1 MMNRNIILILLI
13 SIFVVSCQ
21 NNKPKN
27 DKADSENTKSDKP
40 INVVGDWT
48 ETETNDEVKN
58 AADFALKEIEASSE
72 IKEILSAK
80 TQIVSGKN
88 YDITFSLQNGEK
100 WNVIVYRNVKK
111 EYQLLK
117 STNLKE

>member
-1 MMNRNIILILLI
+1 MINRNSLFILLM
-13 SIFVVSCQ
+13 SFFVIACQ

-27 DKADSENTKSDKP
+27 DKPDSENTIRDKP
-40 INVVGDWT
+40 VNVVGGWT
-48 ETETNDEVKN
+48 ETEINVEVKN
-58 AADFALKEIEASSE
+58 AANFALKEIQSTSE
-72 IKEILSAK
+72 IKEILDAK

-88 YDITFSLQNGEK
+88 YDITFILKNGEK
-100 WNVIVYRNVKK
+100 WNVVVYKNVKK